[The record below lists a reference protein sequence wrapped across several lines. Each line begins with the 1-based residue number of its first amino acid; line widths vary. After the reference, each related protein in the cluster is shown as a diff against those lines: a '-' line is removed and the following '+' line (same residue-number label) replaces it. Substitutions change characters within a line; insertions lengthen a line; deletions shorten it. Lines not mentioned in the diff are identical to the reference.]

1 MSALGIIRAVLELI
15 KQLFSYGKKVE
26 KHKLEELADSRRRDK
41 LDWIDGRMSDNAT
54 SEAGRDQTDHTE

>member
-1 MSALGIIRAVLELI
+1 MKFIGLI
-15 KQLFSYGKKVE
+15 KVILEVLKELFSYGKQVE
-26 KHKLEELADSRRRDK
+26 NDKMEARVSDRRRDK

>member
-15 KQLFSYGKKVE
+15 TQLFSYGKKVE
-26 KHKLEELADSRRRDK
+26 NDKMEARVSDRRRDK